1 MLPTVAYVPEAD
13 IKNGSAVYD
22 MPLVPSRGTIVQ
34 RYSYS
39 IALRI
44 WHPGIDP
51 EEITANLGLKPK
63 WTHTAGQPRRTPK
76 GRPLVGKYAE
86 SYWSADPFDR
96 GEYSSTDDLAE
107 DALAEVLE
115 VLAPHKGFLLSLR
128 ESGARITL
136 QVSSFSGRNYA
147 VELSPALL
155 ARSADL
161 GLSIAHDVYPYA
173 QHW

>member
-1 MLPTVAYVPEAD
+1 MDTYRT
-13 IKNGSAVYD
+13 G
-22 MPLVPSRGTIVQ
+22 RRCTIYFRSFPKSTEGIDVQ

-44 WHPGIDP
+44 WHPSVDP
-51 EEITANLGLKPK
+51 AEITANLGLKPK
-63 WTHTAGQPRRTPK
+63 YTNTAGQPRRTPK
-76 GRPLVGKYAE
+76 GRPLDGTYAE
-86 SYWSADPFDR
+86 SYWSADPFGR

-115 VLAPHKGFLLSLR
+115 VLAPHKAFLLSLR
-128 ESGARITL
+128 ESGARIML

-155 ARSADL
+155 AQSADL

>member
-1 MLPTVAYVPEAD
+1 MPGAD
-13 IKNGSAVYD
+13 IQNRLAC
-22 MPLVPSRGTIVQ
+22 TIYRRSFPKIAEGIVVQ

-44 WHPGIDP
+44 WHPSIDP
-51 EEITANLGLKPK
+51 AQITANLGLKPK
-63 WTHTAGQPRRTPK
+63 CTNTAGQPRRTPK
-76 GRPLVGKYAE
+76 GRPLDGTYAE

-115 VLAPHKGFLLSLR
+115 VLAPHKVFLLSLR
-128 ESGARITL
+128 ESGARIIL

-155 ARSADL
+155 AQSADL
-161 GLSIAHDVYPYA
+161 GLSIAHDVYPFA